1 MGLSTLLAEEIAAM
15 ALAELIAPEELSPE
29 YIIPEAFDPRVK
41 DAVASAVYEA
51 AYESGVAR
59 VPKK

>member
-1 MGLSTLLAEEIAAM
+1 MKVAAAR